1 MLRKLILIL
10 ICLSCGFTPLLAQV
24 PQGIS
29 YQAVARTASGDE
41 LVDEAIFI
49 RISILE
55 GSVDGAVSWQEEHSV
70 TTNAFGLFQLIVGDG
85 NSTGLGF
92 SSNFDEI
99 SWSDDNHF
107 LQVELDPGDGIY
119 EFMGITQLLSVPYAL
134 VAGRTLNS
142 DDADADPTNELIS
155 GVSLIDQELVIEE
168 GGQSFSTDLGEI
180 LSDGDEIVGN
190 ESLTLIQL
198 QGTILNLVE
207 SGEAFSVELE
217 SLSQD
222 DDWEQSQDA
231 IYNLGDR
238 VGIGTDE
245 PSSSLEVS
253 GSFATKIDVHATDAP
268 FFLESI
274 HHVLI
279 CDLTEG
285 DREVVLPL
293 ASQSSGRMYII
304 KKTALGLN
312 PGDAIT
318 NSLTIT
324 PQTTDQIE
332 GQNSLLLNSFFR
344 EELTLISNGD
354 QWFIISRSNNE

>member
-1 MLRKLILIL
+1 
-10 ICLSCGFTPLLAQV
+10 V

-29 YQAVARTASGDE
+29 YQAVARTANGDE
-41 LVDEAIFI
+41 LVEETIFI
-49 RISILE
+49 RLSILE
-55 GSVDGAVSWQEEHSV
+55 GSVDGPISWQEEHSV
-70 TTNAFGLFQLIVGDG
+70 TTNAFGLFQLIIG
-85 NSTGLGF
+85 NGINTGVGF
-92 SSNFDEI
+92 SSTFEEI
-99 SWSDDNHF
+99 GWAEDNHF

-119 EFMGITQLLSVPYAL
+119 ELMGITQLLSVPYSM
-134 VAGRTLNS
+134 VAGRALNS
-142 DDADADPTNELIS
+142 DDEDADPTNELITGLS
-155 GVSLIDQELVIEE
+155 VVDQELVIEE
-168 GGQSFSTDLGEI
+168 GGQSFSADLGEI

-198 QGTILNLVE
+198 QGTVLNLVE

-222 DDWEQSQDA
+222 DDWQQNEDA
-231 IYNLGDR
+231 VYNLGDR
-238 VGIGTDE
+238 IGIGTDE
-245 PSSSLEVS
+245 PSSSLQVS
-253 GSFATKIDVHATDAP
+253 GSFATKVDIHNTDAP

-293 ASQSSGRMYII
+293 ASQSQGRMYII
-304 KKTALGLN
+304 KKTALGLDS
-312 PGDAIT
+312 GAAIS
-318 NSLTIT
+318 NSLSISL
-324 PQTTDQIE
+324 QTGDQIE